1 VPLPLPNLDD
11 RTYDDLME
19 EARALIPSVYPDW
32 TNHNPSDPGI
42 TLLELLAWLTEGV
55 LYRINRVPN
64 KNIEM
69 FLRLLNGPDWTPTG
83 HLETAI
89 QETVLGLRERYRA
102 VTGEDFEFL
111 ATEQWANTEA
121 ARDLGI
127 QRVTRE
133 VNGVAI
139 HRALRARCV
148 PRRNLTAGVDPIAPA
163 PGHLSLVILP
173 EADPPPAQPQPTEA
187 MCKVL
192 WGWLDDRRLLTT
204 RHHVV
209 GPQYVSIRVTA
220 RLILQA
226 DAREE
231 DVVKAAV
238 TLAQNFFHPLLGG
251 PDGLGWP
258 FGRDVYVS
266 ELYSLFEKVSGV
278 DHLDNLTLTAP
289 DAWRLQTSEDK
300 KLIGISLRPHELVA
314 LQVSEASF
322 TTERL
327 GDV

>member
-11 RTYDDLME
+11 RTYDELME

-64 KNIEM
+64 KNIET
-69 FLRLLNGPDWTPTG
+69 FLRLLNGPEWTPSG
-83 HLETAI
+83 DLETAI
-89 QETVLGLRERYRA
+89 RETMLGLRDRYRA
-102 VTGEDFEFL
+102 VTEDDFEFL
-111 ATEQWANTEA
+111 ATEQWANTEG

-127 QRVTRE
+127 QPVTR
-133 VNGVAI
+133 VVHDVAL

-148 PRRNLTAGVDPIAPA
+148 PRRNLAADPIAPA
-163 PGHLSLVILP
+163 PGHISVVIVP
-173 EADPPPAQPQPTEA
+173 ETQPAQDQPEPSEA
-187 MCKVL
+187 MCKAL
-192 WGWLDDRRLLTT
+192 WDWLDERRLLTT
-204 RHHVV
+204 RQHVV

-220 RLILQA
+220 RLTLQP
-226 DAREE
+226 DAREK
-231 DVVKAAV
+231 DVVDTAV
-238 TLAQNFFHPLLGG
+238 ALAQNFFHPLLGG
-251 PDGLGWP
+251 AEGRGWP

-278 DHLDNLTLTAP
+278 DHLDNLTLTTP
-289 DAWRLQTSEDK
+289 DAWRVQTAEDK
-300 KLIGISLRPHELVA
+300 KLIGISLRAHELVA
-314 LQVSEASF
+314 LQVNAASF
-322 TTERL
+322 TLERL